1 MTEQNLRVDFR
12 HDERLNHIYNN
23 PQRSGELKDYFRG
36 VDGEFAIGFV
46 DGNNAILARDW
57 AGSVPFH
64 YLITPEG
71 GIVTANTIRDLMAHP
86 EYDWGRVRAVK
97 AGHVVYIPSHGR
109 FTEKNIQEV
118 RYKPSLAD
126 LPLVQVSPEEA
137 GRYIREKLIE
147 ETEKRLKF
155 VDGKRIALAL
165 SGGIDSF
172 SVALAARELGS
183 SSDIEFFCIN
193 TEGQGKDWPNAQKAA
208 DYLQVNLNELRAGK
222 QDTIE
227 AVPKAIWL
235 SELYKDYDVFCA
247 VTCCLFGEEL
257 RRRGIDV
264 VFTGDG
270 ANEVFRDYTNWG
282 CYQTDPQKMIQPE
295 MGTRLIEGR
304 EGGDPFISP
313 QLGGGYAKSSARG
326 SKVFAGFD
334 VDCFN
339 PFLAEAV
346 AGYIAKLDLRSF
358 AKWDQQGNPLWKKK
372 IMQAA
377 FPEVPQE
384 LFPLKTR
391 MQDGVG
397 TTDVICSVRRSDLQK
412 NGTKGGFAKYGRGAL
427 DDDFQIQNPDY
438 YTDLFRKYHREMFI
452 GKQSIDEAERRWNE
466 MLADLELDKP
476 DGFGWV
482 LAEGSMGGEEA

>member
-1 MTEQNLRVDFR
+1 MAEENIDVDFK
-12 HDERLNHIYNN
+12 HNEKLNHIYNQ
-23 PQRSGELKDYFRG
+23 PQKSGDLKDYFRG

-46 DGNNAILARDW
+46 DGNSAVLARDW

-71 GIVTANTIRDLMAHP
+71 GVVTANTIRDLSSHP
-86 EYDWGRVRAVK
+86 EYDWGRVRTVK
-97 AGHVVYIPSHGR
+97 AGHVVYIPIQGR
-109 FTEKNIQEV
+109 FTEKNIQEI
-118 RYKPSLAD
+118 RYRPSLAD
-126 LPLVQVSPEEA
+126 LPLVEASVEEA
-137 GRYIREKLIE
+137 GNHIKEKLIQ
-147 ETEKRLKF
+147 ETEKRLKS
-155 VDGKRIALAL
+155 VNGSRIGLAL

-172 SVALAARELGS
+172 SVALAARELGVLE
-183 SSDIEFFCIN
+183 DIEFFCIN
-193 TEGQGKDWPNAQKAA
+193 TEGRGKDWPNAQKAA
-208 DYLQVNLNELRAGK
+208 DYLGIKLNEVRVGK
-222 QDTIE
+222 QHTIE
-227 AVPKAIWL
+227 AVPRAIWL

-247 VTCCLFGEEL
+247 AACQLFGEEL

-295 MGTRLIEGR
+295 MGARLIEGR

-326 SKVFAGFD
+326 SKVFAYFG

-346 AGYIAKLDLRSF
+346 ATYIAKLDLRSF
-358 AKWDQQGNPLWKKK
+358 AEWDDTGNPLWKKR
-372 IMQAA
+372 IIQAA
-377 FPEVPQE
+377 FPDVPQE

-397 TTDVICSVRRSDLQK
+397 TTDVICSIRRADLQK
-412 NGTKGGFAKYGRGAL
+412 NGAKGGFAKYGRGAI
-427 DDDFQIQNPDY
+427 DDEFQVQNPDY

-452 GKQSIDEAERRWNE
+452 GKRPIEEAESRWNE
-466 MLADLELDKP
+466 MLVDLELDNPK
-476 DGFGWV
+476 GFGWV
-482 LAEGSMGGEEA
+482 LVEGSKGGE